1 MVISNCV
8 INLAADKSKV
18 LAEAARVLRPGGRF
32 AVSDVIA
39 DPDMDDATR
48 SDMEQW
54 TGCVA
59 GALTRTEFEET
70 LADVGLTE
78 IEIHETHRGARARQL
93 GDHTSAQTG
102 VAAPPAA
109 RSGSSRPS
117 WGSSQEAGP
126 GVASDAGVSLSGP
139 AQLDRG
145 HRRQGGRPMTTKA
158 DFSEEEWAT
167 LVRSP
172 MVAGAAITLADP
184 GGPIE
189 VLKETSAVLKFVTST
204 SSEQR
209 DDLVGELARELRGL
223 AEQRQNPLGDF
234 KPRGALAGKEI
245 VDEISRADQIVS
257 AKASPEEA
265 DAFRAWIMEC
275 AQRAADA
282 AKEGGFMGFRAERVS
297 QGEKDML
304 AQLRSALG
312 VSGAP

>member
-1 MVISNCV
+1 
-8 INLAADKSKV
+8 
-18 LAEAARVLRPGGRF
+18 
-32 AVSDVIA
+32 
-39 DPDMDDATR
+39 
-48 SDMEQW
+48 
-54 TGCVA
+54 
-59 GALTRTEFEET
+59 
-70 LADVGLTE
+70 
-78 IEIHETHRGARARQL
+78 
-93 GDHTSAQTG
+93 
-102 VAAPPAA
+102 
-109 RSGSSRPS
+109 
-117 WGSSQEAGP
+117 
-126 GVASDAGVSLSGP
+126 
-139 AQLDRG
+139 
-145 HRRQGGRPMTTKA
+145 MTTKA
-158 DFSEEEWAT
+158 DFSEDEWAT

-204 SSEQR
+204 STEQR

-304 AQLRSALG
+304 AQLRSALSM
-312 VSGAP
+312 SGA

>member
-1 MVISNCV
+1 
-8 INLAADKSKV
+8 
-18 LAEAARVLRPGGRF
+18 
-32 AVSDVIA
+32 
-39 DPDMDDATR
+39 
-48 SDMEQW
+48 
-54 TGCVA
+54 
-59 GALTRTEFEET
+59 
-70 LADVGLTE
+70 
-78 IEIHETHRGARARQL
+78 
-93 GDHTSAQTG
+93 
-102 VAAPPAA
+102 
-109 RSGSSRPS
+109 
-117 WGSSQEAGP
+117 
-126 GVASDAGVSLSGP
+126 
-139 AQLDRG
+139 
-145 HRRQGGRPMTTKA
+145 MTTKA

-204 SSEQR
+204 STEQR

-245 VDEISRADQIVS
+245 VDEIARADQIVS

-304 AQLRSALG
+304 GQLRSALG
-312 VSGAP
+312 VSSA